1 MISLDL
7 LIQRISKLPGL
18 GARSARRI
26 ALHLL
31 KKREEQMAPLIH
43 ALQQAY
49 QEVKKC
55 HICGNFDDNSPCHIC
70 TNPKRKN
77 DTLCI
82 VADVSDLWAME
93 RAQVFSGKY
102 HILGGL
108 LSAVDGMTP
117 EKLNINSL
125 GKRIEEENMHEIVF
139 ALSATIDGQTT
150 MHYLM
155 AHLKDLSLT
164 FTTLAH
170 GVPLGGELDYMDD
183 GTLSLAYRAR
193 QAV

>member
-1 MISLDL
+1 
-7 LIQRISKLPGL
+7 
-18 GARSARRI
+18 
-26 ALHLL
+26 
-31 KKREEQMAPLIH
+31 MAPLMQ

-49 QEVKKC
+49 QEIKEC
-55 HICGNFDDNSPCHIC
+55 QTCGNFDDHSPCHIC
-70 TNPKRKN
+70 TDQKRRN

-93 RAQVFSGKY
+93 RAQAFSGKY

-108 LSAVDGMTP
+108 LSAVDGVTP
-117 EKLNINSL
+117 EKLNIRTL
-125 GKRIEEENMHEIVF
+125 AQRIETEQIREIVF

-150 MHYLM
+150 MHYII
-155 AHLKDLSLT
+155 AQLKDMPLS

-183 GTLSLAYRAR
+183 GTLSLAYKAR

>member
-1 MISLDL
+1 MISLDI

-18 GARSARRI
+18 GPRSARRI
-26 ALHLL
+26 ALQLL
-31 KKREEQMAPLIH
+31 KKRDEQMAPLMQ

-49 QEVKKC
+49 QEIKEC
-55 HICGNFDDNSPCHIC
+55 QTCGNFDDHSPCHIC
-70 TNPKRKN
+70 TDQKRRN

-93 RAQVFSGKY
+93 RAQAFSGKY

-108 LSAVDGMTP
+108 LSAVDGVTP
-117 EKLNINSL
+117 EKLNIRTL
-125 GKRIEEENMHEIVF
+125 AQRIETEQIREIVF

-150 MHYLM
+150 MHYII
-155 AHLKDLSLT
+155 AQLKDMPLS

-183 GTLSLAYRAR
+183 GTLSLAYKAR